1 MAEINP
7 ELAKLQ
13 ESQKVLISEIESL
26 NSQAMQKRELL
37 LKYQGVVE
45 YLSAKETQEESDE

>member
-7 ELAKLQ
+7 EVTKLQ
-13 ESQKVLISEIESL
+13 ETQKGLIAEIETL
-26 NSQAMQKRELL
+26 NGQAMQKRELL

-45 YLSAKETQEESDE
+45 YLSAREPEEVEDE

>member
-1 MAEINP
+1 MAETNP